1 MRGLGRGIF
10 AGLAAITVIAGGFG
24 AAALLRPDR
33 ATATASLAG
42 PEGVPSTDPIRVVES
57 LPLLKAR
64 LDANPARFMGAVLV
78 ARGDQILFR
87 QVYGMADVERGVSLT
102 PTTRFRL
109 ASISKQFTAA
119 AILKLQDEGRL
130 KTSDKV
136 CAWIQPCPEAW
147 ADITIRHL
155 LSHQSGI
162 PDLMARPGW
171 GQRRVTAATLSQL
184 TEDSKAFGLQF
195 PAGTK
200 IRYNNAGFNLAADIV
215 ERASG
220 VAYPDYLQAT
230 FFTPL
235 GMTQTGLGDVASDGG
250 AIATGYANLR
260 EGLIPQTQPNVSIVE
275 GAGALY
281 STLDDLL
288 KWERALHHGRVMS
301 PAAYAEMTSD
311 QAPQITE
318 GETRR
323 PERQWGYGL
332 FMMPLGIEV
341 TPSFTDRQIYHTG
354 SWSGFRNLAT
364 YQPDSDVTVIVLS
377 NSYYQREEVLL
388 ITQQAL
394 AEVLGRAIP
403 TMLTPRDPAVVAA
416 TPAGAN

>member
-1 MRGLGRGIF
+1 MASTRHG
-10 AGLAAITVIAGGFG
+10 VIAGLVVALVLAGGLG

-33 ATATASLAG
+33 ATATASEAG
-42 PEGVPSTDPIRVVES
+42 PDGVHASEPPRVVES

-64 LDANPARFMGAVLV
+64 LDENSARFMGAVLV

-87 QVYGMADVERGVSLT
+87 QVYGMADIERGVPLT
-102 PTTRFRL
+102 VTTRFRL

-155 LSHQSGI
+155 ISHQSGI
-162 PDLMARPGW
+162 PDLMVRPGW
-171 GQRRVTAATLSQL
+171 GQRRITPATLSQL

-220 VAYPDYLQAT
+220 VAFPDYLQAT

-235 GMTQTGLGDVASDGG
+235 GMKDTGLGDVAPDGG

-260 EGLIPQTQPNVSIVE
+260 EGLIPQNQPNVSIVQ

-288 KWERALHHGRVMS
+288 TWEKALHHGKLLS
-301 PAAYAEMTSD
+301 AASYAEMTSD
-311 QAPQITE
+311 QAPLITE

-354 SWSGFRNLAT
+354 SWSGFRNLET
-364 YQPDSDVTVIVLS
+364 WQPESDVTVIVLS

-388 ITQQAL
+388 ITQQAM